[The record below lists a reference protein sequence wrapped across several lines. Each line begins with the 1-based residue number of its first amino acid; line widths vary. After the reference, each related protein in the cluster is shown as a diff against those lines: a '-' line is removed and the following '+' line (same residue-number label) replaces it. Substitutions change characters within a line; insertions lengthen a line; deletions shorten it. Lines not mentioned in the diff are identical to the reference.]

1 MLFGSRNVAPGKGGL
16 SHAFTGSA
24 LLQTAV
30 VYDYPHDRCHV
41 LSPGLFHDDFPV
53 YGRSAHHGRPAS
65 LCIPG
70 RAATVVTLRRDGSLW
85 LDDAPVD
92 KETLLASARE
102 QQQKDSRFN
111 VVVRADKGMDYGDV
125 MALLDDFKRVGVVQL
140 GLAAESGAEP

>member
-1 MLFGSRNVAPGKGGL
+1 MIIPMIDVMFFLLVFFMMTSLSMVDSRTMGVQLPFA
-16 SHAFTGSA
+16 SQAE
-24 LLQTAV
+24 QQ
-30 VYDYPHDRCHV
+30 
-41 LSPGLFHDDFPV
+41 
-53 YGRSAHHGRPAS
+53 PA
-65 LCIPG
+65 
-70 RAATVVTLRRDGSLW
+70 AQYVVTLRRDGSLW
-85 LDDAPVD
+85 LDDAPID

>member
-1 MLFGSRNVAPGKGGL
+1 MRLRDPRYFKQPSFMIIPMIDVMFFLLVFFMMTSL
-16 SHAFTGSA
+16 SMVDLRTMGVQLPFASWA
-24 LLQTAV
+24 EQQ
-30 VYDYPHDRCHV
+30 
-41 LSPGLFHDDFPV
+41 
-53 YGRSAHHGRPAS
+53 PA
-65 LCIPG
+65 
-70 RAATVVTLRRDGSLW
+70 AQYVVTLRRDGSLW
-85 LDDAPVD
+85 LDDAPID